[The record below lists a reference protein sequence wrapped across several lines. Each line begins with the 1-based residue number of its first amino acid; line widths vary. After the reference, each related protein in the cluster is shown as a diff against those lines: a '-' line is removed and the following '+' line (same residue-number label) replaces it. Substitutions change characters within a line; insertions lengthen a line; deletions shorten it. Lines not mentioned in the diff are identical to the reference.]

1 LTFHNISN
9 TISSLFSILS
19 VSCFQ
24 KKRTESKRKS
34 FLKTEST
41 HEQLCSSRAKGTK
54 LEPQYKPD
62 TFAGHAEAAI
72 DNLEK
77 QIAQIEIIEIGEDG
91 KLDVLA
97 SARSL
102 IIQFSITSLTLM
114 IATLRVAENNT
125 RDSIETLISLGYTRE
140 DGAREQITQSNE
152 LLRRFQRL
160 NSEEIRRYTQG
171 KQDN

>member
-1 LTFHNISN
+1 
-9 TISSLFSILS
+9 
-19 VSCFQ
+19 
-24 KKRTESKRKS
+24 
-34 FLKTEST
+34 
-41 HEQLCSSRAKGTK
+41 